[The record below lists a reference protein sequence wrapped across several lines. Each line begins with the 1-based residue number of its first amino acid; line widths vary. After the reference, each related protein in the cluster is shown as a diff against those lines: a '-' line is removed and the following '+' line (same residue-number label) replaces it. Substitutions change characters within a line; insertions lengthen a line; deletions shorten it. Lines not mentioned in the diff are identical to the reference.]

1 MSLIKHKLLQSD
13 EEMLAAVLSAVTM
26 AVTSV
31 QRETGFGSIE
41 ITVHDG
47 RVTQIEKREKIRI
60 TLDKPIYDNAFCQ
73 KGTINQNC

>member
-13 EEMLAAVLSAVTM
+13 EEMLAAALRAVTM

-60 TLDKPIYDNAFCQ
+60 TLDKPIYDNAFSQ

>member
-13 EEMLAAVLSAVTM
+13 EEMLAAALRAVTM

-47 RVTQIEKREKIRI
+47 CVTQIEKREKIRI
-60 TLDKPIYDNAFCQ
+60 TLDKPIYDNAFSQ